1 MIFNR
6 KAMVDLLLEHMLAG
20 ELGESSIV
28 HGITVLLTLL
38 EVRRPP

>member
-1 MIFNR
+1 
-6 KAMVDLLLEHMLAG
+6 MVDLLLANMLG
-20 ELGESSIV
+20 SELSESSIV

>member
-1 MIFNR
+1 
-6 KAMVDLLLEHMLAG
+6 MVDLLLGHMLSN
-20 ELGESSIV
+20 EVSESSIV